1 MEEIQR
7 LQNLFE
13 GFALNTN
20 MLTYAL
26 ITGIIVDFVTGIVKA
41 YRESGKLSS
50 SKLRDGGFK
59 KAAII
64 LVVLLS
70 YGLSM
75 LFCDTNHVIFNSV
88 QSYYIYTELISVLE
102 NLSEIG
108 VDMPSFLSRI
118 IGIKGSDKNG

>member
-1 MEEIQR
+1 MEELHT
-7 LQNLFE
+7 LQNLFN
-13 GFALNTN
+13 GFTLNTN
-20 MLTYAL
+20 LLTYAL
-26 ITGIIVDFVTGIVKA
+26 VAGIVVDFITGIIKA
-41 YRESGKLSS
+41 YREDRKLSS

-70 YGLSM
+70 YGLSL
-75 LFCDTNHVIFNSV
+75 LFSDINHVIFNSV

-118 IGIKGSDKNG
+118 IGIKGSEKNG